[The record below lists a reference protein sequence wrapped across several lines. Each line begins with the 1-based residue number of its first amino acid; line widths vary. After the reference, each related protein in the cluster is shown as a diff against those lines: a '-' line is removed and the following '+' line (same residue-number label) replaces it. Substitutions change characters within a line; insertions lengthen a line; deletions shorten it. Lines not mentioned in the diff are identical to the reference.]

1 MFTLSAFVGRKISL
15 FAFVGL
21 NAVLM
26 QEKKKK
32 GGGPCLLE
40 QTSPLAVC
48 TRLGKTAQRYLCING
63 VRTKSRYLL
72 SLGLPDSS

>member
-1 MFTLSAFVGRKISL
+1 MGRKISL

-21 NAVLM
+21 NVVLM
-26 QEKKKK
+26 QEKKKR
-32 GGGPCLLE
+32 GGPCLLE